1 MKERIQKT
9 AQTSRGDGAAAAA
22 GTPQADAGA
31 TQTAAQAQKCAGR
44 SSRISTRVG
53 WRRAE
58 ECPAERQS
66 GRNGGA
72 EIFW

>member
-1 MKERIQKT
+1 MGEKREYRRRRRPPEEMELQQRQVRRRSHT
-9 AQTSRGDGAAAAA
+9 DSRA
-22 GTPQADAGA
+22 GTEV
-31 TQTAAQAQKCAGR
+31 CRR

>member
-1 MKERIQKT
+1 MKRENT
-9 AQTSRGDGAAAAA
+9 EDGADLPRIWSCSSGRYAA
-22 GTPQADAGA
+22 GSRRRHTDSRAG
-31 TQTAAQAQKCAGR
+31 TEVCRR